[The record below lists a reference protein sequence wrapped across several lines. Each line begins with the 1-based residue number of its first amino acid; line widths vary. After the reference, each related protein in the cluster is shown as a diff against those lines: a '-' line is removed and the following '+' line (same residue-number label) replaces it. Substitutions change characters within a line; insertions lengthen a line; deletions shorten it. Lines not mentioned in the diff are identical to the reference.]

1 MKILIVDDEE
11 MIRAALREYVEFE
24 GGTADEAQDGM
35 EAVRMCREY
44 DYDVI
49 LMDLRMP
56 VMTGY
61 EAARAIRDLDRADAD
76 TIPIIA
82 MSADAYRDDV
92 QKCLDCGMKAH
103 VPKPIDMQE
112 VIRLLEKYLLP

>member
-1 MKILIVDDEE
+1 MD
-11 MIRAALREYVEFE
+11 MFE
-24 GGTADEAQDGM
+24 QSPLH
-35 EAVRMCREY
+35 Y
-44 DYDVI
+44 YDVI

-92 QKCLDCGMKAH
+92 QKCLDCGMNAH

-112 VIRLLEKYLLP
+112 VIRLLEKYLRP

>member
-1 MKILIVDDEE
+1 MLF
-11 MIRAALREYVEFE
+11 RS
-24 GGTADEAQDGM
+24 
-35 EAVRMCREY
+35 
-44 DYDVI
+44 VI

-92 QKCLDCGMKAH
+92 QKCLDCGMNAH

-112 VIRLLEKYLLP
+112 VIRLLEKYLRP